1 MVIQFGSGLSNP
13 HKDVNIEAVII
24 NKTNQVFEIDEYEV
38 AVFDK
43 GGCGLTVELEDG
55 QTVTLHNSLGAML
68 NLVFASKVKP
78 VYCRE
83 YFSIFVNNEL
93 VHLVAKI
100 ILSKGVLSF
109 SSGDINFTIDL
120 TLLNFED
127 AVFRAVIGAE
137 SKITPITLESIV
149 QSL

>member
-1 MVIQFGSGLSNP
+1 MVIQFGSGLPNP
-13 HKDVNIEAVII
+13 HKDMNIEAVII

-43 GGCGLTVELEDG
+43 GGCDLTVELEDG
-55 QTVTLHNSLGAML
+55 QTVTLHNSLAAML

-78 VYCRE
+78 VDCRE

-100 ILSKGVLSF
+100 ILNKGELSF
-109 SSGDINFTIDL
+109 SSGAINFTIDL

-137 SKITPITLESIV
+137 SKITPITLESII